1 MVHSIHPRINKGDV
15 IVKVNGNAVSKYIK
29 SFIKIASPS
38 TENAEVNARRAC
50 AFLSVFN
57 PFTPIT

>member
-1 MVHSIHPRINKGDV
+1 V
-15 IVKVNGNAVSKYIK
+15 IVKVNGTTVSKYIK

-38 TENAEVNARRAC
+38 TENVEVNARRAC

-57 PFTPIT
+57 PFTPVT